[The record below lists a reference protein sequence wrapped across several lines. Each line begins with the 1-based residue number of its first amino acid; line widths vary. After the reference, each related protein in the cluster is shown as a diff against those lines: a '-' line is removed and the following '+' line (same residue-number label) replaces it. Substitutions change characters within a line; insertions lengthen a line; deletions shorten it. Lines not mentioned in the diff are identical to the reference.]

1 MALNPK
7 LNDLKFFPEGVSYNI
22 VKLSALVTSAGDTQ
36 VTLIT
41 TKAPAHAKSSAAST
55 QTIVYVD
62 SGAVVQKTRV
72 PNGEGKFTTDFTA
85 VAGGSAGGVTTGEM
99 NTAITNATKD
109 LVTTEKM
116 GTAITEATRDLVN
129 TEKMNT
135 AITTATRDLAT
146 TEKLSTD
153 IANATRDLATTAALE
168 ALTARVTAL
177 EGAGG

>member
-22 VKLSALVTSAGDTQ
+22 VKLSALVTSGADTQ

-41 TKAPAHAKSSAAST
+41 TKAPAHAKSSTAST

-85 VAGGSAGGVTTGEM
+85 AAGGSAGGVTTGEM

-116 GTAITEATRDLVN
+116 T
-129 TEKMNT
+129 T

-146 TEKLSTD
+146 TT
-153 IANATRDLATTAALE
+153 ALE